1 MTETQFEGN
10 VPIWTE
16 GDRLG
21 KALRHADI
29 SNQGMAEYLGVSR
42 NTVGNYIAGRTPVD
56 KRTRMLWALRTGVA
70 IDWLENGDS
79 APTPPPN
86 GGGEPTSVQSEAL
99 AKLAASKRSTTR
111 RATTHGY
118 LSPAAA

>member
-1 MTETQFEGN
+1 MQFEGN

-21 KALRHADI
+21 KALRHADV
-29 SNQGMAEYLGVSR
+29 SNQGMADYLGVSR

-70 IDWLENGDS
+70 IDWLEKGDGT
-79 APTPPPN
+79 PTPPPN
-86 GGGEPTSVQSEAL
+86 GDGEPTQTQADAL
-99 AKLAASKRSTTR
+99 AKLAATR
-111 RATTHGY
+111 TGSRRPRNTREY
-118 LSPAAA
+118 LLPAA